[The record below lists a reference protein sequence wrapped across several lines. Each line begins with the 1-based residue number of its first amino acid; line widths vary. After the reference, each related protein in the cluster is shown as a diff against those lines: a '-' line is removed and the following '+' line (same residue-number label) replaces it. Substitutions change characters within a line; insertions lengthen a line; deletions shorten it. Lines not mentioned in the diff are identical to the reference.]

1 MDNKHIFFVF
11 LVVVIYMVHR
21 QIKYSDSVKED
32 TVVNSLETV
41 KKNDSQ
47 RKKVMQLL
55 SKIHLKMERTLCF
68 PLLQL

>member
-32 TVVNSLETV
+32 AVVNSLNCE
-41 KKNDSQ
+41 
-47 RKKVMQLL
+47 
-55 SKIHLKMERTLCF
+55 
-68 PLLQL
+68 